1 MADDVIVAVHAAAAR
16 QTRRTH
22 EVRDMTPAHTH
33 GDRMTVA
40 GMLDESL
47 MSAARVVAGHD
58 HLDRELHWV
67 LPLSEVL
74 SGHETLDGV
83 AVYAR
88 PEALLGN
95 TGALGALSARGAT
108 TLLVD
113 GSIPTGFPMNLPVG
127 LVVVEMAFPVGF
139 TALNRLLAERA
150 LSQEVHVM
158 RYATHVH
165 ASLAGLFHRGAGL
178 QMLVREVSNLARNP
192 AIALDAR
199 GQIVAVNGLGAE
211 TATALNTVLLPRL
224 TVDLP
229 TAARLSA
236 HHDTRI
242 ERLEDPAGTSWT
254 AISTAIR
261 LGKAFEGWV
270 AILVAD
276 PAPGSHDMARH
287 IVVTEQATA
296 IIGSEMLRQHSIDEA
311 EERARGDFVQ
321 ALVHGHF
328 SSEHDMRTRAEYHDI
343 DIDSHFGVFVA
354 PGVVPHGV
362 DNPTASMVRL
372 ARYAANVAPD
382 PGVRSYVT
390 VLGDVLVVVRT
401 LRGPDAAARRQEMA
415 HYAGAMS
422 EELENRRGAAVAV
435 SYSRP
440 APGAQAVSGSYREAR
455 IALGI
460 ARRLNLTGAVSYQ
473 DLRSFTVLADVA
485 ETEQSRALVTDILGP
500 LRATPDLRDFV
511 TGYLANG
518 GNVNATARA
527 LNVHRNTMLTKLDR
541 VSRAIGLDIR
551 LPDNQFTVWLAIRLD
566 LLTEVHAAVDR
577 EASFR

>member
-1 MADDVIVAVHAAAAR
+1 MDS
-16 QTRRTH
+16 TH
-22 EVRDMTPAHTH
+22 PH

-40 GMLDESL
+40 GLLDESL
-47 MSAARVVAGHD
+47 MSGARVIAGKD
-58 HLDRELHWV
+58 HTDRELHWV

-74 SGHETLDGV
+74 SRHEALDGV

-88 PEALLGN
+88 PEALLGSA
-95 TGALGALSARGAT
+95 GALAALAARGAT
-108 TLLVD
+108 TLVVD
-113 GSIPTGFPMNLPVG
+113 GAVPADFPAALPGG

-139 TALNRLLAERA
+139 TALNRLLAERS

-178 QMLVREVSNLARNP
+178 ALLIREVSNLARNP
-192 AIALDAR
+192 AVALDAR
-199 GQIVAVNGLGAE
+199 GQIVAHNGLAAE
-211 TATALNTVLLPRL
+211 AAGVLIADMVPRL

-236 HHDTRI
+236 HHDTRV
-242 ERLEDPAGTSWT
+242 EQLTDPHGSTWT

-270 AILVAD
+270 VVLV
-276 PAPGSHDMARH
+276 PASQPGAHDLARH
-287 IVVTEQATA
+287 IIVTEQATA
-296 IIGSEMLRQHSIDEA
+296 IIGSEMLRQHSVDEA

-328 SSEHDMRTRAEYHDI
+328 SSEHDMRARAEYHDI
-343 DIDSHFGVFVA
+343 DIDSQFGVFVA
-354 PGVVPHGV
+354 PGAIPQGV
-362 DNPTASMVRL
+362 DNPAASMVRL
-372 ARYAANVAPD
+372 ARYAANVAPN
-382 PGVRSYVT
+382 PAVRSYVT
-390 VLGDVLVVVRT
+390 VLGDVLVVVRS
-401 LRGPDAAARRQEMA
+401 LHGQDDGARRQEMV
-415 HYAGAMS
+415 HYAEAMAC
-422 EELENRRGAAVAV
+422 ELASRRGAPIAV

-440 APGAQAVSGSYREAR
+440 VAGAQAVSVSYREAR

-460 ARRLNLTGAVSYQ
+460 ARRLGVTGAVSYQ
-473 DLRSFTVLADVA
+473 DLRSFTVLAEVA
-485 ETEQSRALVTDILGP
+485 ETEQSRALVHDILGP
-500 LRATPDLRDFV
+500 LRASPDLREFL

-541 VSRAIGLDIR
+541 VSRALGLDIR

-566 LLTEVHAAVDR
+566 MLTEVHAAVDR
-577 EASFR
+577 ESSFR